1 MMAEAVADVRHGEGG
16 GGGGKSS
23 LRMQPSSLEDAC
35 VDVYLKFLEEEVV
48 AYVGLTQSESRVL
61 RGVASKM
68 VKSLK
73 DHLNSSMSGIASSVI
88 RYVYYTCLEQ
98 NSQNQVFFANLLPEL
113 KD

>member
-1 MMAEAVADVRHGEGG
+1 MMAEAAADVRHVEGG
-16 GGGGKSS
+16 KS

>member
-88 RYVYYTCLEQ
+88 RYVYTCLEQ